1 MHVITFIAL
10 NIILSC
16 GTGGACWW
24 KQIIYKCKNYSS
36 TKFLKM
42 DPKYSLHDVLWCGRW
57 KFGSPKSTATHVT
70 KICAKPVK
78 KNISQI
84 HQMYTNVFHLDF
96 EDLSI
101 SVKNIYLKC
110 VNVSVNN
117 VIFLFVSIV
126 LLKNTEAHMLMWWK
140 NSRAKTMRYKMIY
153 KK

>member
-1 MHVITFIAL
+1 
-10 NIILSC
+10 
-16 GTGGACWW
+16 
-24 KQIIYKCKNYSS
+24 
-36 TKFLKM
+36 
-42 DPKYSLHDVLWCGRW
+42 
-57 KFGSPKSTATHVT
+57 
-70 KICAKPVK
+70 
-78 KNISQI
+78 
-84 HQMYTNVFHLDF
+84 MYTNVFHLDF